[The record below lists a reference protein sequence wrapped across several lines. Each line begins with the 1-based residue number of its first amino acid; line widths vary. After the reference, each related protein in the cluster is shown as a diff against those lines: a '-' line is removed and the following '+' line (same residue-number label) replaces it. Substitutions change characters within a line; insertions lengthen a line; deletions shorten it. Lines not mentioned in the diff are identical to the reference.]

1 MSYDNPSVAKGKYPV
16 IGNAT
21 VTKRNGGKLLKE
33 ILGDKNNVNTE
44 NKVEEGIDDIEWG
57 TNLENITSALE
68 MSKHVTMKYL
78 VQGPGRK
85 QMGHSSGVIKGS

>member
-1 MSYDNPSVAKGKYPV
+1 MSYDNPSVAKGKCPV

-21 VTKRNGGKLLKE
+21 ITKRNGGKLLKE
-33 ILGDKNNVNTE
+33 ILGDKNNVNIE
-44 NKVEEGIDDIEWG
+44 SKEEEGIDDVEWG
-57 TNLENITSALE
+57 TNLEKITSALE

-85 QMGHSSGVIKGS
+85 QIGHSSGVIKGS

>member
-1 MSYDNPSVAKGKYPV
+1 MSCDNPSVAKGKYPV
-16 IGNAT
+16 VGNAT
-21 VTKRNGGKLLKE
+21 ITKWNEGDKLLKE

-44 NKVEEGIDDIEWG
+44 NKEEEGIDDTEWG

-78 VQGPGRK
+78 VQGSWQENRWDTQVG
-85 QMGHSSGVIKGS
+85 